1 VDAGLQGLQGKAER
15 VRPVEL
21 LGLLE
26 EFHREKARL
35 CRRHE
40 AVARVAAQYD
50 LNNTYQYVLGREDQ
64 HLGWLRDA
72 ILAAGGQEPA
82 VPPLEPVA
90 PPSGPEGQRALASQ
104 DAEALEVFVSG
115 WRGRL
120 AVVKNARHRLMLDL
134 TLGETL
140 EQARLFRQAA
150 AGQLDMLGRR
160 TGGERTPGVV
170 LPSRWVE

>member
-1 VDAGLQGLQGKAER
+1 
-15 VRPVEL
+15 
-21 LGLLE
+21 
-26 EFHREKARL
+26 
-35 CRRHE
+35 
-40 AVARVAAQYD
+40 
-50 LNNTYQYVLGREDQ
+50 
-64 HLGWLRDA
+64 
-72 ILAAGGQEPA
+72 
-82 VPPLEPVA
+82 
-90 PPSGPEGQRALASQ
+90 
-104 DAEALEVFVSG
+104 VSG

-134 TLGETL
+134 ILGETL